1 MWQKPALISI
11 VLVGLAVLCVA
22 PPVRKDQKKEDS
34 EAEGKGDPEY
44 ARYLKQVIEILEND
58 DEYVKK
64 LLNASEEELRTGQ
77 VADDLDLV
85 KHDVRTK
92 LNELKRQEIERQR
105 MIRRQMN
112 DHINGITEREYWN
125 PLFDEENPNFFRPED
140 FKKLLW
146 KHHEEMDKQDK
157 ERREEYKKHEMEK
170 EHKRKEHLKEL
181 DEKARKEEELK
192 YEQLQEKHR
201 NASKNLH
208 HPGSKAQLEQ
218 VWEETDGLDAKDFD
232 PRTFFKLH
240 DTNGDD
246 YLDTSELEALFIKE
260 VDKLYDEKDEDYDP
274 REKDEEVARMREHV
288 MSEIDK
294 DKDGFVS
301 LDEFMR
307 ASKTDDFEKDE
318 GWKSVEEEHPYT
330 DDELAE
336 FERQLEEEQDKQR
349 EAAENVANV
358 ANKLVQQVA
367 GTEAEHKEGDTQ
379 QTHDETQQQQQQ
391 QQQQQ
396 HMR

>member
-34 EAEGKGDPEY
+34 EAQGKGDPEY

-146 KHHEEMDKQDK
+146 KVGLIFLLNTEFPSSTRTCTMVVTEKLL
-157 ERREEYKKHEMEK
+157 KK
-170 EHKRKEHLKEL
+170 
-181 DEKARKEEELK
+181 
-192 YEQLQEKHR
+192 
-201 NASKNLH
+201 S
-208 HPGSKAQLEQ
+208 
-218 VWEETDGLDAKDFD
+218 WT
-232 PRTFFKLH
+232 
-240 DTNGDD
+240 
-246 YLDTSELEALFIKE
+246 
-260 VDKLYDEKDEDYDP
+260 
-274 REKDEEVARMREHV
+274 
-288 MSEIDK
+288 
-294 DKDGFVS
+294 
-301 LDEFMR
+301 
-307 ASKTDDFEKDE
+307 
-318 GWKSVEEEHPYT
+318 
-330 DDELAE
+330 
-336 FERQLEEEQDKQR
+336 
-349 EAAENVANV
+349 
-358 ANKLVQQVA
+358 NKLKLV
-367 GTEAEHKEGDTQ
+367 
-379 QTHDETQQQQQQ
+379 
-391 QQQQQ
+391 
-396 HMR
+396 

>member
-1 MWQKPALISI
+1 MIAF
-11 VLVGLAVLCVA
+11 AVLCVA
-22 PPVRKDQKKEDS
+22 PPVRKDRKKADNVNES
-34 EAEGKGDPEY
+34 EGKGDPEY

-58 DEYVKK
+58 DDYVKR
-64 LLNASEEELRTGQ
+64 LLNASEEELRTGR

-92 LNELKRQEIERQR
+92 LDELKRQEVERQR
-105 MIRRQMN
+105 MLRRQMN
-112 DHINGITEREYWN
+112 DHLNGLKEREYWN
-125 PLFDEENPNFFRPED
+125 PLFDDDNPNFFGPED

-157 ERREEYKKHEMEK
+157 ERRQEFKKHEMEK
-170 EHKRKEHLKEL
+170 EHKRREHLKEM

-192 YEQLQEKHR
+192 FEALKQKHL

-218 VWEETDGLDAKDFD
+218 VWEETDGLDANDFE
-232 PRTFFKLH
+232 PKTFFKLH

-246 YLDTSELEALFIKE
+246 YLDTGELEALFVKE
-260 VDKLYDEKDEDYDP
+260 VDKLYDEKDDDFDP
-274 REKDEEVARMREHV
+274 REKDEEIARMREHV

-301 LDEFMR
+301 LDEFMS
-307 ASKTDDFEKDE
+307 ASKTDEFEKDE

-336 FERQLEEEQDKQR
+336 FERQLQEEEKLKMAQDKAV
-349 EAAENVANV
+349 EDVKNVAT
-358 ANKLVQQVA
+358 KI
-367 GTEAEHKEGDTQ
+367 AEQAAAAAATVEGHKEGEQ
-379 QTHDETQQQQQQ
+379 KE
-391 QQQQQ
+391 QQQQ
-396 HMR
+396 HEESQQQQTP